1 MSEKKNTKK
10 DTWKKMHEGAKQEE
24 MATQRA
30 MAQEESGATTTQQ
43 EETLEPSYRSL
54 KEQLAATQN
63 QLEKCL
69 AESRRYQEQI
79 TYHRAEIENIQ
90 RRSQIEKENAYKFS
104 LEKLIKELLPVKDCL
119 ESALSSLL
127 DENQNKQEIPAIRQG
142 IQLTDQALHK
152 VLEKQGVKAIAPI
165 PGEGFDAHYHQ
176 AMLTEPH
183 AEYTP
188 NSIVKILQKGYLLQ
202 ERLIRPALVVVA
214 QADNKQTS

>member
-10 DTWKKMHEGAKQEE
+10 DTWKKMHDGAKQEE
-24 MATQRA
+24 AAKQSTVTQEKSA
-30 MAQEESGATTTQQ
+30 STTLHGD
-43 EETLEPSYRSL
+43 TLEPSYQSL
-54 KEQLAATQN
+54 KEQLAATQD

-69 AESRRYQEQI
+69 TESRRYQEQI

-127 DENQNKQEIPAIRQG
+127 EENKNHHEIQAVLKG
-142 IQLTDQALHK
+142 IQLTEQALHK
-152 VLEKQGVKAIAPI
+152 VLEKQGVKVIAPL
-165 PGEGFDAHYHQ
+165 PGENFDAHYHQ

-183 AEYTP
+183 AEYTA
-188 NSIVKILQKGYLLQ
+188 NTIVKILQKGYLLQ